1 MSKRLRRILF
11 QSYRWPKE
19 IPCHSSEKN
28 SGRKHTNLGKSKSK
42 KASRILAYSGVEWT
56 FWFVDYF
63 LYSRPSSRRIRKIRN
78 LQMSMSQ
85 RRCED
90 KASNRYVG
98 AVKDPTHPKPLRGE
112 SPFIGMKFRYPCVNN
127 WTSSN
132 KWNIRV
138 LRTGPPD
145 LFYPNYAQSEM
156 KEYEITMR

>member
-1 MSKRLRRILF
+1 
-11 QSYRWPKE
+11 
-19 IPCHSSEKN
+19 
-28 SGRKHTNLGKSKSK
+28 
-42 KASRILAYSGVEWT
+42 
-56 FWFVDYF
+56 
-63 LYSRPSSRRIRKIRN
+63 
-78 LQMSMSQ
+78 MSQ

-156 KEYEITMR
+156 KEYSITMR